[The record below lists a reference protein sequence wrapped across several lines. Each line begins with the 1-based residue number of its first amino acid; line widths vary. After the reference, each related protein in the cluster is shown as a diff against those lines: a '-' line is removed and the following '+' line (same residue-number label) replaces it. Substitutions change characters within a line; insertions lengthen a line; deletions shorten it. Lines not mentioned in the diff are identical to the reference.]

1 MSGVDDIVGRLQSAF
16 GKRAI
21 LRNHHVARPTDAPR
35 DRVRYL
41 TDLRTLNTEFVA
53 VVGDITVPPPASE
66 RLRRLLTGVNAE
78 SRLMASYISR
88 PEMSS
93 DVLAM
98 RLEDLEQTVV
108 DAFLSLLATLD
119 PTSVA
124 TATRADETD

>member
-1 MSGVDDIVGRLQSAF
+1 VDEVLGQLQSAF
-16 GKRAI
+16 GERAI
-21 LRNHHVARPTDAPR
+21 LRNHHVARPADAPR

-41 TDLRTLNTEFVA
+41 TELRTLNAEFVA
-53 VVGDITVPPPASE
+53 VVGDISVPSPASE
-66 RLRRLLTGVNAE
+66 HLRGLLTGVKAQ
-78 SRLMASYISR
+78 SPLMASYISR
-88 PEMSS
+88 PEMTF

-124 TATRADETD
+124 TATRADERD